1 MITSTCAR
9 AGDSGA
15 HAQRLTATANKVA
28 PMKRI
33 PESSRHPNPFLHT
46 SPCGILPEPVL
57 NRRYGNRRYRITEGA
72 EEIQMRK
79 VAGFLFGYM
88 RPGRE
93 KMRPLQ

>member
-1 MITSTCAR
+1 
-9 AGDSGA
+9 
-15 HAQRLTATANKVA
+15 
-28 PMKRI
+28 
-33 PESSRHPNPFLHT
+33 
-46 SPCGILPEPVL
+46 VL